1 MFTEKPEERKKEK
14 KKRIVGVDGRF
25 VAPEYLGDVHPGIT
39 CNCWDPQPM
48 STASSLL
55 LNSTSRVL

>member
-14 KKRIVGVDGRF
+14 KKRIVGGDGQF
-25 VAPEYLGDVHPGIT
+25 VAPEYLGDIHPGIA